1 MIWACGPIWLDRT
14 ETRNVETPEMQR
26 TLTNRRLSAAL
37 SLLLVGTGFVTVHPV
52 LAQDTAPAQGTSNR
66 YRVLVPMLEVK
77 GTAKPDFGKK
87 VAENVAKSISRLPT
101 HEPVDA
107 KEFKEA
113 LRRFKLTEK
122 DLDCIKSRQLAVQM
136 NAELVM
142 CGSYDGSQ
150 VSAQFISAK
159 TGETFEVA
167 PFASADPAQAGQQIY
182 GLFENYVKQISL
194 AAFCS
199 DYLQSQQWS
208 NALENCNQA
217 LAINPNSQ
225 ISLSG
230 KAMALYRMGMS
241 ADQNE
246 VTDTAKIREAAAV
259 YAKVVQLNPVHQDA
273 LRQSGILAARLG
285 QAEQSRQFFRQYME
299 LNPGDVGVRLAIASE
314 AQKNGDPE
322 GALRIVEEGLQA
334 DTSSV
339 DLNSYAG
346 HFAIA
351 AAGKAEGAAATPFF
365 EQAARYY
372 GRVYAAKQNDT
383 DPIVL
388 QNYVLA
394 LLQLPSRK
402 QEAVDIGTRAAAA
415 KPDNAGV
422 LMAYANALQASGKL
436 DQAIATIDQALAKD
450 PKTPRANLRKAQ
462 WLLAGNRLNEA
473 LPAFQSAVTAGDVD
487 AALATN
493 LVFREGFEKYRA
505 NQFDTALDYFS
516 AAKSLAPDAKSIGMA
531 NFWTGMVHYQRGIA
545 ASKPQTKASARAAL
559 PHFQR
564 AQAALQAEGVS
575 QYAAGTQGVNLAQ
588 TTSAVKQYIDIQN
601 QIISR

>member
-1 MIWACGPIWLDRT
+1 M
-14 ETRNVETPEMQR
+14 
-26 TLTNRRLSAAL
+26 
-37 SLLLVGTGFVTVHPV
+37 VGTGFVTVQPV
-52 LAQDTAPAQGTSNR
+52 MAQDPAPAQQSSSR

-87 VAENVAKSISRLPT
+87 VAENVAKSIATLPT
-101 HEPVDA
+101 HEPVSA
-107 KEFKEA
+107 KEIKDALKKYGLKEN
-113 LRRFKLTEK
+113 E
-122 DLDCIKSRQLAVQM
+122 LDCIKSRQLAVQM
-136 NAELVM
+136 SAELVM

-150 VSAQFISAK
+150 VAAQFISAK

-167 PFASADPAQAGQQIY
+167 PFAATDPNVAGQQIY
-182 GLFENYVKQISL
+182 GLFESYVKQISL
-194 AAFCS
+194 AAFCA
-199 DYLQSQQWS
+199 DYLASQQWP

-225 ISLSG
+225 IALMG
-230 KAMALYRMGMS
+230 KAMALYRMGMTT
-241 ADQNE
+241 AQDT
-246 VTDTAKIREAAAV
+246 VTDEAKLREAAAI
-259 YAKVVQLNPVHQDA
+259 YAKVVELNPVHQDA
-273 LRQSGILAARLG
+273 LRQSGILSARLG
-285 QAEQSRQFFRQYME
+285 EAEKSRQFFRQYME
-299 LNPGDVGVRLAIASE
+299 LNPGDVGVRLAIAAE

-334 DTSSV
+334 DSASV

-351 AAGKAEGAAATPFF
+351 AAGKAEGAAANPFF
-365 EQAARYY
+365 EQAAKYY
-372 GRVYAAKQNDT
+372 GRVYSLKQNET
-383 DPIVL
+383 DPVVL

-394 LLQLPSRK
+394 LLQLPGRA

-415 KPDNAGV
+415 KPDEPGV
-422 LMAYANALQASGKL
+422 LMAYASALQATDKL
-436 DQAIATIDQALAKD
+436 DQAISVVDQALAKD

-473 LPAFQSAVTAGDVD
+473 VPAFQASVTAGDVD
-487 AALATN
+487 AELATN

-505 NQFDTALDYFS
+505 NQFDDALDYFS

-564 AQAALQAEGVS
+564 AQASLNAEGVS
-575 QYAAGTQGVNLAQ
+575 TYASSTQGVNLGQ